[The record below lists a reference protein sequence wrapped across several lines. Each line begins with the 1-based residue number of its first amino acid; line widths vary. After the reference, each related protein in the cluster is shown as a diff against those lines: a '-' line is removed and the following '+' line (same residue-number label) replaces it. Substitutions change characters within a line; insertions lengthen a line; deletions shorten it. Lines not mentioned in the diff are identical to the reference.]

1 MACRLTARILAP
13 RGGPCQRMTT
23 QRLIDGDEPHVF
35 RGALSEKKPVERI
48 TRRRFWIE
56 RPHGMAVHD
65 REEI

>member
-1 MACRLTARILAP
+1 
-13 RGGPCQRMTT
+13 MTT

-35 RGALSEKKPVERI
+35 RGTLSEKKPVERI